1 MADLAI
7 ISSIYDGMNLVAKE
21 FIASQ
26 VDEKGVLILSEFA
39 GAAEELE
46 GAMLVNP
53 YDIEEFSDSI
63 KRVLDMTAEEK
74 ACRISTLRRQV
85 REKDI
90 YRWISD
96 FIKDLLAL
104 KSRETIKAKYLL
116 NHLADIPK
124 DELFLFLDYDGTL
137 TPIVDSP
144 DRAIIDEDML
154 LLIRKLQDIM
164 PVAIVTGR
172 SLNNIMDIIK
182 TENMVYAG
190 NHGAE
195 IWDGNRVVID
205 QQIADSRETLN
216 IMIAQLKTALSPIQG
231 LIIEDKGITASIHFR
246 MVSPHDICKVH
257 NVFWA
262 LAERHK
268 EMFTITSGKKVF
280 EIRPHGMWNKGDAV
294 KWIWE
299 HLGENRVPLYIGD
312 DLTDEDAFKAI
323 RENGIG
329 VSIEKSDEADYFMKT
344 QDEVKAF
351 LKWVLGIS

>member
-1 MADLAI
+1 
-7 ISSIYDGMNLVAKE
+7 
-21 FIASQ
+21 
-26 VDEKGVLILSEFA
+26 
-39 GAAEELE
+39 
-46 GAMLVNP
+46 
-53 YDIEEFSDSI
+53 
-63 KRVLDMTAEEK
+63 
-74 ACRISTLRRQV
+74 
-85 REKDI
+85 
-90 YRWISD
+90 
-96 FIKDLLAL
+96 
-104 KSRETIKAKYLL
+104 
-116 NHLADIPK
+116 
-124 DELFLFLDYDGTL
+124 
-137 TPIVDSP
+137 
-144 DRAIIDEDML
+144 
-154 LLIRKLQDIM
+154 
-164 PVAIVTGR
+164 
-172 SLNNIMDIIK
+172 MDIIK

-323 RENGIG
+323 RGNGIG